1 MSYTSKKVIAV
12 LIIIIV
18 IMGWWLTLFGMGPI
32 EPIKD
37 RIKLGLDIKGGVYVV
52 LEAETDA
59 IGEELTQIMEQ
70 TQAVI
75 ENRVNQM
82 GLSEP
87 VVTIEGTNRIRV
99 ELPGA
104 EDANE
109 AIDLIGKTAQLEF
122 VLADGTVM
130 LSGNDIKNAG
140 VTTDQEGGGY
150 AIALEM
156 TREGGIKFEE
166 ATRLAISGQVQSM
179 YPGVDPRA
187 IVILLDGE
195 VVSSPVPKEVI
206 SGGNAVITKGVMGGF
221 DLEYASN
228 TAALIRGGALPVG
241 LTEVTSSVQTAK
253 IGINALENSV
263 IAGFIG
269 LALILLIMVVF
280 YRVMG
285 IAANLAL
292 LLYVVLI
299 LWIMVGMGAVLTL
312 PGIAGIILSVGM
324 AVDANV
330 VIFSRIREEII
341 NGKTIRVATQMGFK
355 RALSTVV
362 DSQLTTLIAAV
373 VLYQVGTSSVKGF
386 ALTLMIGIVVSI
398 FTAVVI
404 TQWIL
409 RILCESKKWGKKK
422 HFSIRPDGSA
432 MFSLNR
438 DFRFIEKRKIFYMVS
453 LGILVV
459 GLLVGGVRGLNY
471 GIDFTGGTMM
481 QIDMGQKVSQSEVHD
496 ALKDF
501 DLDEEIIFAGDDQQ
515 EIVVRTTV
523 ALENKERMDIVNV
536 LEQHFDISEDDVLA
550 IEQFGPSVGK
560 ELQRNALMA
569 IAISALGMLIYISFR
584 FEWKFGVSALAGVLH
599 DVLMVLAFYA
609 IFHVTVNNPF
619 IAGILTVVGYS
630 INDTIV
636 VFDRVRENL
645 GLMKKNA
652 MDELL
657 NVSIN
662 QTLQRSIMT
671 SVTTLLVMAPLF
683 FLSGPAIRE
692 FVVPLMVGVAVGC
705 ISSITVCSPLY
716 HDICKWTGGSKYK
729 AKKSKRKF
737 LTRK

>member
-1 MSYTSKKVIAV
+1 MSYTTKKAV
-12 LIIIIV
+12 AIIIV
-18 IMGWWLTLFGMGPI
+18 IIVVVGWWLTLFGLGPV
-32 EPIKD
+32 EPIKNQ
-37 RIKLGLDIKGGVYVV
+37 IKLGLDIKGGVYVV
-52 LEAETDA
+52 LEAQTEAT
-59 IGEELTQIMEQ
+59 GEELSQIMEQ
-70 TQAVI
+70 TQLVI

-87 VVTIEGTNRIRV
+87 VVTIEGSDRIRV

-104 EDANE
+104 EDVDE
-109 AIDLIGKTAQLEF
+109 AIELIGKTAQLEF
-122 VLADGTVM
+122 VLADGRVM
-130 LSGNDIKNAG
+130 LSGNDIKGAG

-150 AIALEM
+150 AISLEM
-156 TREGGIKFEE
+156 SREGAAKFEE
-166 ATRLAISGQVQSM
+166 ATRIAISGQVSSI
-179 YPGVDPRA
+179 YSGVDSRA

-206 SGGNAVITKGVMGGF
+206 SGGNAVITRGTLGGF

-241 LTEVTSSVQTAK
+241 LTEITSSAQTAK
-253 IGINALENSV
+253 IGINALEKSV
-263 IAGFIG
+263 LAGFIG
-269 LALILLIMVVF
+269 LAIILLVMLVF
-280 YRVMG
+280 YRGMG
-285 IAANLAL
+285 VAANLSL

-299 LWIMVGMGAVLTL
+299 LWIMVAMRAVLTL

-404 TQWIL
+404 TQLIL
-409 RILCESKKWGKKK
+409 RILCESKKWSQKKY
-422 HFSIRPDGSA
+422 FGIRRDGQA
-432 MFSLNR
+432 IFSLNR
-438 DFRFIEKRKIFYMVS
+438 EFRFIEKRKVFYMIS
-453 LGILVV
+453 LGIIVI
-459 GLLVGGVRGLNY
+459 GLLIGGIRGLNY

-481 QIDMGQKVSQSEVHD
+481 QIDMGKRVSQSEVHQ
-496 ALKDF
+496 ALDSF
-501 DLDEEIIFAGDDQQ
+501 NLNEEVIFAGDTQE
-515 EIVVRTTV
+515 EIVVRTKV
-523 ALENKERMDIVNV
+523 ALENKERMEIVGV
-536 LEQHFDISEDDVLA
+536 LAQQFGISEDDVLA

-560 ELQRNALMA
+560 ELQRNALLA

-584 FEWKFGVSALAGVLH
+584 FEWKFGISALAGVLH

-609 IFHVTVNNPF
+609 IFNITVNNPF

-645 GLMKKNA
+645 GLMKKTA
-652 MDELL
+652 MEELL
-657 NVSIN
+657 DLSVN

-671 SVTTLLVMAPLF
+671 SATTLFVMAPLLV
-683 FLSGPAIRE
+683 LSGPAIRE
-692 FVVPLMVGVAVGC
+692 FVIPLMVGVGVGC

-729 AKKSKRKF
+729 AKKPKRKA
-737 LTRK
+737 LRG

>member
-1 MSYTSKKVIAV
+1 
-12 LIIIIV
+12 
-18 IMGWWLTLFGMGPI
+18 MGWWLTLFGMGPI

-263 IAGFIG
+263 IAGFFDYG
-269 LALILLIMVVF
+269 CLLPSDGNRRQLGSSALCGSNPMD
-280 YRVMG
+280 YGGHGSG
-285 IAANLAL
+285 IN
-292 LLYVVLI
+292 
-299 LWIMVGMGAVLTL
+299 
-312 PGIAGIILSVGM
+312 
-324 AVDANV
+324 
-330 VIFSRIREEII
+330 
-341 NGKTIRVATQMGFK
+341 
-355 RALSTVV
+355 
-362 DSQLTTLIAAV
+362 
-373 VLYQVGTSSVKGF
+373 TSG
-386 ALTLMIGIVVSI
+386 
-398 FTAVVI
+398 
-404 TQWIL
+404 
-409 RILCESKKWGKKK
+409 
-422 HFSIRPDGSA
+422 
-432 MFSLNR
+432 NR
-438 DFRFIEKRKIFYMVS
+438 RHHT
-453 LGILVV
+453 
-459 GLLVGGVRGLNY
+459 VGGHGSRCQRGN
-471 GIDFTGGTMM
+471 
-481 QIDMGQKVSQSEVHD
+481 
-496 ALKDF
+496 
-501 DLDEEIIFAGDDQQ
+501 IFKNPRG
-515 EIVVRTTV
+515 
-523 ALENKERMDIVNV
+523 N
-536 LEQHFDISEDDVLA
+536 H
-550 IEQFGPSVGK
+550 
-560 ELQRNALMA
+560 
-569 IAISALGMLIYISFR
+569 
-584 FEWKFGVSALAGVLH
+584 EWKDHSCC
-599 DVLMVLAFYA
+599 YA
-609 IFHVTVNNPF
+609 N
-619 IAGILTVVGYS
+619 GI
-630 INDTIV
+630 
-636 VFDRVRENL
+636 
-645 GLMKKNA
+645 
-652 MDELL
+652 
-657 NVSIN
+657 
-662 QTLQRSIMT
+662 
-671 SVTTLLVMAPLF
+671 
-683 FLSGPAIRE
+683 
-692 FVVPLMVGVAVGC
+692 
-705 ISSITVCSPLY
+705 
-716 HDICKWTGGSKYK
+716 
-729 AKKSKRKF
+729 
-737 LTRK
+737 